1 MCCRILETTE
11 INGKTGTEW
20 SIKQNNK
27 MMRSNAEAYL
37 ETCRMSLMEFFY
49 ENSFSQES
57 SIVDI

>member
-20 SIKQNNK
+20 SMHI
-27 MMRSNAEAYL
+27 AEAYL